1 MVSLALV
8 RGEPPNNRLKLP
20 VRPVT
25 GLAGMAGLR
34 RRGPQ
39 LNRSVSQQLR

>member
-25 GLAGMAGLR
+25 GLAGMAGPALAR
-34 RRGPQ
+34 PAA
-39 LNRSVSQQLR
+39 